1 MTAAK
6 DFSIVQLYTYC
17 FLQGRVYEAQGLPVY
32 PLIYIQLV

>member
-17 FLQGRVYEAQGLPVY
+17 FLQGRASYAQGLQVY